1 MARQSVSGVSPWEPI
16 FGYAR
21 AVRTGNHVFVAGT
34 ASIADDGTTH
44 GVGDP
49 YAQGKRA
56 LEIIDKA
63 LSEVGASMADVV
75 KTRLFYTDR
84 SHWDD
89 YVRAH
94 GEVFSEIRPVS
105 TAVQVAGLLS
115 PEWLVEIEAEAIIDA

>member
-16 FGYAR
+16 LGYAR
-21 AVRTGNHVFVAGT
+21 AVRTGNHVYVSGT

-56 LEIIDKA
+56 LEIIA
-63 LSEVGASMADVV
+63 TSLGEVGASMSDVV
-75 KTRLFYTDR
+75 KTRIFYTDR

-94 GEVFSEIRPVS
+94 GEVFSDIRPVS

-115 PEWLVEIEAEAIIDA
+115 PEWLVEIEAEAVIDE

>member
-1 MARQSVSGVSPWEPI
+1 MARQSVSGVSPWEPV

-56 LEIIDKA
+56 LEIIAAA
-63 LSEVGASMADVV
+63 LGEVGASMSDVV
-75 KTRLFYTDR
+75 LTRLFYTDR
-84 SHWDD
+84 SHWDE

-94 GEVFSEIRPVS
+94 GEVFKDIRPVS
-105 TAVQVAGLLS
+105 SAVQVAGLLS